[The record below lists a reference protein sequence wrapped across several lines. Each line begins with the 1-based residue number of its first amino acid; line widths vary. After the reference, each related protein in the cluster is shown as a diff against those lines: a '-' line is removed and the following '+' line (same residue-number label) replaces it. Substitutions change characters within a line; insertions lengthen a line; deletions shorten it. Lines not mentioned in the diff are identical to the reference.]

1 MRALLVVAAVASN
14 LLISPISATAPAAER
29 YTANALNIG
38 GDAGPVA
45 TLVQIDIERWS
56 TDEEHDRLADPLAT
70 NRQSD
75 AATILRN
82 MPRVGALRTLELT
95 GEPIYYAR
103 KVTAK
108 DKTESIL
115 LIAVRPMRSFEL
127 AMKPNM
133 SAYPFTVIQ
142 LNVDATG
149 KGLGRIDLAATLNG
163 AREKP
168 ITAVPDKFV
177 DPVRL
182 TSVKRSK
189 S

>member
-1 MRALLVVAAVASN
+1 MKGMLVAAVAASA
-14 LLISPISATAPAAER
+14 LLMRPAAPIAPAAER

-45 TLVQIDIERWS
+45 TLVQIDCERWS
-56 TDEEHDRLADPLAT
+56 TDEEHDRLADPLTT

-103 KVTAK
+103 KTTAK

-133 SAYPFTVIQ
+133 SAYPFTVIELQ
-142 LNVDATG
+142 VDATG
-149 KGLGRIDLAATLNG
+149 KGAGKIELAATLTG

-168 ITAVPDKFV
+168 IAAVPDKFV
-177 DPVRL
+177 DLVRL

-189 S
+189 